1 MAMKYIICRSLINSR
16 LEKQKERALKVLDM
30 MNDGEKT
37 IFELT
42 KQLFPKVYEK
52 ELGLTLSET
61 IGQLDYLI
69 EEELITVKTK

>member
-1 MAMKYIICRSLINSR
+1 
-16 LEKQKERALKVLDM
+16 M

-61 IGQLDYLI
+61 IGQIDYLI
-69 EEELITVKTK
+69 DNGLIIAKRNEKGILLYEQN